1 MLQNTVIKIMA
12 YILAVVLFTTAA
24 GVVSSTSE
32 VEASEQMNE
41 NDALRPMWAELP
53 EQTHISRSR
62 VKRFNRKQQLRQQRP
77 RIAFKR
83 ALRRLFSLG
92 HLREESK
99 GSGVWIIDKRSTLRR
114 ISDFLTRRVQVIRHG
129 FAVRRLAKQYE
140 RELAEIDSQ
149 TDENSAAVFTWA
161 LHVQNDIF
169 MGWTDEVSPDDSLD
183 KIVSHVVDYSTDCG
197 HIESFSDIEVLRIEN
212 PTGERIYFYDAIA
225 PQSNELFEYQW
236 DDVCECKSC
245 GTWTNEIDLTLENGP
260 QCIECFLD
268 ETDALTQTR
277 EASDKYADCEPVEGL
292 LSDLNPELVE
302 YGNATLRRTFCVVAV
317 IALISAFMPQKLAF
331 SLAFIGAVRTPKP
344 QWLKDA
350 ENSGVTVTSKGRSV
364 PISGRKENTRA
375 KSCTACGCDIP
386 AGQYFAQ
393 LNAKKGNGEPYNSLK
408 PHCQTCTADYVR
420 VHSTIQSKP
429 SQVASASVS
438 EPLTVNVQNNTQR
451 PNSFKGICAVCGV
464 EVGRKEGFIHADS
477 PKGHKIRCAEH
488 ATEALF
494 NYKQEPAQGQKSNG
508 AIRQEFMQPSQ
519 ALSQAVSAQVSA
531 SLPSTTQGDKIELL
545 QALLSGDGLN
555 EEQVRSVAK
564 AVVEQYAESAIQ
576 NGVQN
581 ASAHVEQRIEKVVS
595 ELKAQ
600 EVIKTLHIK
609 PSKKAKAVKI
619 SGAYHP
625 SVPTVFSILKA
636 GLRSGKA
643 LPVYLV
649 GEAGTGKSYA
659 VAQVQAMLQAAK
671 LQKSKAYGEIICFA
685 DMTRGDLL
693 GNVKYGVGG
702 KGSIEWQRS
711 GLVKPLLEGGVAF
724 VDEIDKADPAVLV
737 LLNGV
742 LASRTIINPA
752 TGEVLKVH
760 DEAVIIAAG
769 NTGGHSMGGAYKAA
783 QIQDASLLDRF
794 AATVVKF
801 GFSARIAASICG
813 LSHSMAE
820 PENSP
825 RGEPAQMSEV
835 LKSYTELRQIVV
847 GQTTVQFSNRAL
859 LHASILAKDGWTLNA
874 IIGRWVEPLDS
885 ELRREVLNHFGMID
899 GEALSMVPQGIF
911 EPESVD
917 IAGGA

>member
-1 MLQNTVIKIMA
+1 MIQNIVLKIMA
-12 YILAVVLFTTAA
+12 FILAVVLFTTAA
-24 GVVSSTSE
+24 GVGLEQNPSTE
-32 VEASEQMNE
+32 VEGENNMNQE
-41 NDALRPMWAELP
+41 NDALRPIWAESP

-62 VKRFNRKQQLRQQRP
+62 VKRFHRKQQLREQRP
-77 RIAFKR
+77 RHAFKR

-99 GSGVWIIDKRSTLRR
+99 GSGVWILDKRSTLRR
-114 ISDFLTRRVQVIRHG
+114 ISDFCAHRVQVIRHG
-129 FAVRRLAKQYE
+129 FAVRRFAKEYNTTQENAGLAS
-140 RELAEIDSQ
+140 D
-149 TDENSAAVFTWA
+149 AVSS
-161 LHVQNDIF
+161 V
-169 MGWTDEVSPDDSLD
+169 E
-183 KIVSHVVDYSTDCG
+183 
-197 HIESFSDIEVLRIEN
+197 
-212 PTGERIYFYDAIA
+212 IA

-245 GTWTNEIDLTLENGP
+245 GTWTDEVDLTVENAP

-277 EASDKYADCEPVEGL
+277 ESIDKYADCEPVDGL

-317 IALISAFMPQKLAF
+317 IALMSAFMPQELAF

-344 QWLKDA
+344 QWLKDV
-350 ENSGVTVTSKGRSV
+350 ENSGVQVISKGESV
-364 PISGRKENTRA
+364 KISGRKENTRTKKCA
-375 KSCTACGCDIP
+375 QCAVQIP
-386 AGQYFAQ
+386 AGEYFAQ
-393 LNAKKGNGEPYNSLK
+393 LNAVNAQGVPYASLK
-408 PHCQTCTADYVR
+408 PHCEVCSVEYVR
-420 VHSTIQSKP
+420 LEQTQHSGAHHAP
-429 SQVASASVS
+429 VASASVS
-438 EPLTVNVQNNTQR
+438 EPLTVNVQNNTLR
-451 PNSFKGICAVCGV
+451 PNSFKGTCAVCSV
-464 EVGRKEGFIHADS
+464 EVPPKAGFIHAES

-494 NYKQEPAQGQKSNG
+494 IGSNG
-508 AIRQEFMQPSQ
+508 EPIQGKKANGASRVIPEPSQ
-519 ALSQAVSAQVSA
+519 ALSQAISAQVSA

-564 AVVEQYAESAIQ
+564 AVVQQYAETAIQ

-581 ASAHVEQRIEKVVS
+581 ASAHVEERIEKVVS

-609 PSKKAKAVKI
+609 PTKKAKAVKI

-636 GLRSGKA
+636 GLINGTA

-659 VAQVQAMLQAAK
+659 VAQIQAMLQAAK
-671 LQKSKAYGEIICFA
+671 LQSSASYGEIICFA

-693 GNVKYGVGG
+693 GNIRYGVGG
-702 KGSIEWQRS
+702 KGVIEWQRS

-742 LASRTIINPA
+742 LASRTLINPA

-847 GQTTVQFSNRAL
+847 GQTTVQYSNRAL
-859 LHASILAKDGWTLNA
+859 LHASVLAKDGWTLNA

>member
-1 MLQNTVIKIMA
+1 MIQNICMKIMA
-12 YILAVVLFTTAA
+12 FILAVVLFTTAA
-24 GVVSSTSE
+24 GVGLEQNPLTE
-32 VEASEQMNE
+32 VEGEDNMNKE
-41 NDALRPMWAELP
+41 NDALRPIWAELP

-62 VKRFNRKQQLRQQRP
+62 VKRFHRKQQLREQRP
-77 RIAFKR
+77 RHAFKR

-99 GSGVWIIDKRSTLRR
+99 GSGVWILDKRSTLRR
-114 ISDFLTRRVQVIRHG
+114 ISDFLSHRVQIIRIG
-129 FAVRRLAKQYE
+129 FAVRRLAKE
-140 RELAEIDSQ
+140 TAKKNAELTLASD
-149 TDENSAAVFTWA
+149 A
-161 LHVQNDIF
+161 
-169 MGWTDEVSPDDSLD
+169 
-183 KIVSHVVDYSTDCG
+183 
-197 HIESFSDIEVLRIEN
+197 FSSVE
-212 PTGERIYFYDAIA
+212 IA

-236 DDVCECKSC
+236 DEVCECKTC
-245 GTWTNEIDLTLENGP
+245 GDFTDEVDLTLENGP
-260 QCIECFLD
+260 QCIECYLD

-277 EASDKYADCEPVEGL
+277 DDIDKYADCEPVDGL
-292 LSDLNPELVE
+292 LSDLNPDLVE

-317 IALISAFMPQKLAF
+317 IAVLYAFDITQLSF

-350 ENSGVTVTSKGRSV
+350 ENSGVEVISKGRSV
-364 PISGRKENTRA
+364 PISGRKENTRV
-375 KSCTACGCDIP
+375 KSCAACGCDIP

-393 LNAKKGNGEPYNSLK
+393 LNAKKGNGEPFASLK
-408 PHCQTCTADYVR
+408 PHCETCTAEYIQ
-420 VHSTIQSKP
+420 VHQTIKSYRSGAHNAP
-429 SQVASASVS
+429 VASASVS
-438 EPLTVNVQNNTQR
+438 EPEPEPLTVNVQNNALR
-451 PNSFKGICAVCGV
+451 PNSFKGTCAVCSV
-464 EVGRKEGFIHADS
+464 EVPSKAGFIHAES

-494 NYKQEPAQGQKSNG
+494 IGSNGEPIQGKKSNG
-508 AIRQEFMQPSQ
+508 ASRVIPEPSQ
-519 ALSQAVSAQVSA
+519 ALSQAVKAQVSA
-531 SLPSTTQGDKIELL
+531 SLPSTAQGDKIELL

-564 AVVEQYAESAIQ
+564 AVVEQYAETAIQ

-581 ASAHVEQRIEKVVS
+581 ASAHVEERIEKVVS

-625 SVPTVFSILKA
+625 AVPTVFSILKA
-636 GLRSGKA
+636 GLLNGSP
-643 LPVYLV
+643 LPVYMV

-671 LQKSKAYGEIICFA
+671 LQSSKAYGEIICFA

-742 LASRTIINPA
+742 LASRTVINPA

-760 DEAVIIAAG
+760 PQAVIIAAG

-847 GQTTVQFSNRAL
+847 GQTTVQYSNRAL
-859 LHASILAKDGWTLNA
+859 LHASVLAKDGWTLNA

-899 GEALSMVPQGIF
+899 GEALSLVPQGVF